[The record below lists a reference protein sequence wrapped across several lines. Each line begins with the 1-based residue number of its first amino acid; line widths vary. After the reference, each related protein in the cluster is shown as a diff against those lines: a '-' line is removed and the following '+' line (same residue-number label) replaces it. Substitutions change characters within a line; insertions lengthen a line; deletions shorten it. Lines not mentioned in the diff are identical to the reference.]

1 MARDEKNESEEN
13 IEYNFPR
20 FLELILALSGS
31 ENEPSSPDY
40 EKDTDEC
47 DEAIEVIDDPSDD
60 PDRICEIRFRDGTI
74 SDRKESRRLLRTCGI
89 PIDSTHEWLGNPY
102 EEKSEGSIEK
112 CLNPLFSR
120 IICVS

>member
-1 MARDEKNESEEN
+1 MTRDEKDESEEN
-13 IEYNFPR
+13 IEYDFPR
-20 FLELILALSGS
+20 FLELVLTLTCCQD
-31 ENEPSSPDY
+31 EPSRPYDQ
-40 EKDTDEC
+40 EDTDEC

>member
-13 IEYNFPR
+13 IEYDFPR

-47 DEAIEVIDDPSDD
+47 DEAIEEVYDGSYD
-60 PDRICEIRFRDGTI
+60 PDR
-74 SDRKESRRLLRTCGI
+74 
-89 PIDSTHEWLGNPY
+89 
-102 EEKSEGSIEK
+102 
-112 CLNPLFSR
+112 
-120 IICVS
+120 V